1 MKARVLFVCTHN
13 SARSQLSEEYLRKLG
28 GDRFEIES
36 AGLEPGALN
45 PYVIEILAEDGIDIT
60 GKKTNDVFDYFK
72 QERTYDYVIT
82 VCGAEA
88 DARCPLFPG
97 KVVRR
102 NWPFPDPSSFT
113 GTHDEIKAKTI
124 EVRDQIVGKI
134 HEFIEEYDARHR

>member
-13 SARSQLSEEYLRKLG
+13 SARSQMSEEYLRKLG

-60 GKKTNDVFDYFK
+60 GKRTNDVFDFFK
-72 QERTYDYVIT
+72 QERKYDYVIT
-82 VCGAEA
+82 VCGAET
-88 DARCPLFPG
+88 DARCPIFPG

-102 NWPFPDPSSFT
+102 NWPFADPSSFS

-134 HEFIEEYDARHR
+134 KEFIEEYDARHR